1 MRTIL
6 GLDPGLARVG
16 YGLIR
21 VEGSRYRHLDHGVIR
36 TRAQAG
42 TGPRLLQ
49 IHDEVERLLR
59 EHRPES
65 AGMETLFFARGTPNA
80 LQVAEARGVLL
91 LCLIRNGVPVSE
103 YTPSQVKLAVLGRG
117 AGRAEKQQ
125 VQEMLK
131 LLLGLKRA
139 PRPYDA
145 ADALAIAVCHCN
157 SSWTTVAARIPGPR
171 RAQ

>member
-16 YGLIR
+16 YGLVR
-21 VEGSRYRHLDHGVIR
+21 VEGSRYRHLHHGVIR
-36 TRAQAG
+36 TRAGAG
-42 TGPRLLQ
+42 AGSRLSA
-49 IHDEVERLLR
+49 IHDQVERILL
-59 EHRPES
+59 EYHPDS
-65 AGMETLFFARGTPNA
+65 AGIETLFFSKATPSA

-91 LCLIRNGVPVSE
+91 YCLAEHRVPVQE
-103 YTPSQVKLAVLGRG
+103 YTPGQVKLAVLGRG

-131 LLLGLKRA
+131 LLLGLKRL

-145 ADALAIAVCHCN
+145 SDALAIALCQCN
-157 SSWTTVAARIPGPR
+157 ATWGTVAERKRG
-171 RAQ
+171 

>member
-16 YGLIR
+16 YGLIC

-36 TRAQAG
+36 TRAATA
-42 TGPRLLQ
+42 TGARLRT
-49 IHDEVERLLR
+49 IHDEIERLIV

-65 AGMETLFFARGTPNA
+65 AGIETLFFARGTPNA

-91 LCLIRNGVPVSE
+91 YCLTEHGVPVSE
-103 YTPSQVKLAVLGRG
+103 YTPGQIKLAVLGRG

-125 VQEMLK
+125 VQEILK
-131 LLLGLKRA
+131 LLLGLKRP
-139 PRPYDA
+139 PRPFDA

-157 SSWTTVAARIPGPR
+157 SSWSTLAPGTSR
-171 RAQ
+171 R

>member
-21 VEGSRYRHLDHGVIR
+21 VEGSRYRHLGHGVIR
-36 TRAQAG
+36 TRASSG
-42 TGPRLLQ
+42 TGARLTA
-49 IHDEVERLLR
+49 IHDEIERLLL

-65 AGMETLFFARGTPNA
+65 VGIETLFFSRATPSA

-91 LCLIRNGVPVSE
+91 YCLAQHGVAVSE
-103 YTPSQVKLAVLGRG
+103 YTPGQVKLAVLGRG

-125 VQEMLK
+125 VQEILK

-139 PRPYDA
+139 PRPFDA
-145 ADALAIAVCHCN
+145 ADALAVAVCHCN
-157 SSWTTVAARIPGPR
+157 ATWSTVTVRKRG
-171 RAQ
+171 